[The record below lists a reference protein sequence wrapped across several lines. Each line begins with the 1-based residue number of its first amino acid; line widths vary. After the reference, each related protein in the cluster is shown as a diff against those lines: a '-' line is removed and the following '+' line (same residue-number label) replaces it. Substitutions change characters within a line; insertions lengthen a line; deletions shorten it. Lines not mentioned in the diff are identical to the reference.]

1 MGSLGWNSALA
12 SSFYRFWD
20 LPQPPVCPWVRA
32 RVLPLPVSVSACPFA
47 FVSNGQSL
55 IGRAGSCFYPDDLL
69 LSKFSTGWKRGWMCQ
84 KSSALLGRK
93 GIWVDPRCRVLSDSQ
108 FVHQVCGRWCNK
120 PGPGQTTSCTFGGT
134 DPGCGIW
141 QFSQEETIWLI
152 LSKGRG
158 RGKAGRSCRLY
169 TPQVLQFRKEQSEI
183 QGWFS
188 KRRRLW
194 TPFSK
199 NTCLPKALFLS
210 ILSEKQTSVLLNS
223 SKHSITANFQ
233 LTWCYKLLSGYKLSF
248 ALPFLF
254 SFINDQE
261 TNRPSDVMACGTS
274 RQKLRIKVVGG
285 GWAGSI
291 VSPLPKER
299 LNCPF
304 F

>member
-1 MGSLGWNSALA
+1 MVIPGAVIRAHLLTQTRSSPSGFPARLLNLAHEIPGPTPRHGITISWPPNSLFLISFPGHSGMGSLGGNSALA
-12 SSFYRFWD
+12 SSFYQFWD

-55 IGRAGSCFYPDDLL
+55 IGRAGSCLYPNDLL
-69 LSKFSTGWKRGWMCQ
+69 LSKSSTGWKRGWMCQ

-108 FVHQVCGRWCNK
+108 FVHQACGRWCNK

-134 DPGCGIW
+134 DAGCGIW

-158 RGKAGRSCRLY
+158 RGEAGGSCWLY

-188 KRRRLW
+188 KRQRLW

-210 ILSEKQTSVLLNS
+210 VLSEKQSLSCWTV
-223 SKHSITANFQ
+223 ANIPSRP
-233 LTWCYKLLSGYKLSF
+233 T
-248 ALPFLF
+248 F
-254 SFINDQE
+254 S
-261 TNRPSDVMACGTS
+261 
-274 RQKLRIKVVGG
+274 
-285 GWAGSI
+285 
-291 VSPLPKER
+291 
-299 LNCPF
+299 
-304 F
+304 